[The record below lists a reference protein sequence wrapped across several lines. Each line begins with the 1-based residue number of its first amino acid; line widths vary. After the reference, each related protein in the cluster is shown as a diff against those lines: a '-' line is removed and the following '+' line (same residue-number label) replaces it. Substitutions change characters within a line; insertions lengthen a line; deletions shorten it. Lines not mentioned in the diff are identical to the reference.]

1 MSLVHILIYLKVIY
15 EKVILDTDTANESY
29 DYFTVSYLLK
39 NRNLF
44 DVKAITIAQFRID
57 VYQKILYYIT

>member
-1 MSLVHILIYLKVIY
+1 VHILIYLKVIY